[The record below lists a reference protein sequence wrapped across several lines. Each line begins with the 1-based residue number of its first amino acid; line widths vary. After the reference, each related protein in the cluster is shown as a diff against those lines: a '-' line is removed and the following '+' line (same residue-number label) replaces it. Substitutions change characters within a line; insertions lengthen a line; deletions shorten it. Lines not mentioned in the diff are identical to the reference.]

1 MIGIFSYDGPIFRDK
16 NGVLCDTKFTD
27 EVFSRYTQ
35 YVDLLYVVIRVKQID
50 VTFEEAHLTPI
61 TLPQVHVVSMPN
73 VVSPKGF
80 LMRNK
85 QKSKLKKLVAQT
97 DMFFFRVPGILCNML
112 ADLCIE
118 AGKPYLV
125 EVGGCAWD
133 AYFHHGVLGKLVAP
147 IVDNAQKKTVMNA
160 SHATYVTDTWLQNRY
175 PTNGKSCS
183 ASNVYLSSFDENNI
197 KRRIAHYE
205 KSKPQVYKIGT
216 LASVEVKYKGHDQI
230 IKAMSVL
237 KKEGV
242 RLVYE
247 MVGRGNP
254 DRLRKMA
261 EKYDVSD
268 QVVFLGQKRHDE
280 IWSWLD
286 SIDIY
291 AQPSKQEGLPR
302 AVIEA
307 MNRGCICIGSNIAG
321 IPELLEEDELFSN
334 NDIKCI
340 CQIIRSIVNEKDHSV
355 RILSNFNKSKK
366 YDLNV
371 LNENRK
377 VIFSDYQQLVCKQS

>member
-16 NGVLCDTKFTD
+16 NGILCDTKFTD
-27 EVFSRYTQ
+27 EVFLRYTQ

-50 VTFEEAHLTPI
+50 LTYEEAHLSPI
-61 TLPQVHVVSMPN
+61 TLSQVHIVPMPN

-85 QKSKLKKLVAQT
+85 LRGKLKKLVSQA

-133 AYFHHGVLGKLVAP
+133 AFFHHGISGKLVAP
-147 IVDNAQKKTVMNA
+147 IVDSAQKKTVMHA
-160 SHATYVTDTWLQNRY
+160 SHATYVTEKWLQNRY
-175 PTNGKSCS
+175 PTNGKSRP
-183 ASNVYLSSFDENNI
+183 ASNVYLSNFDENNI
-197 KRRIAHYE
+197 NSRILRYK

-230 IKAMSVL
+230 IKAMSIL

-261 EKYDVSD
+261 EEYGVAD

-280 IWSWLD
+280 IWTWLD

-334 NDIKCI
+334 NDIKRI

>member
-1 MIGIFSYDGPIFRDK
+1 MIGIFSYDGPIFQDK

-35 YVDLLYVVIRVKQID
+35 YVDLLYVVIRVKQIEL
-50 VTFEEAHLTPI
+50 TFEEAHLSPI
-61 TLPQVHVVSMPN
+61 TLSQVRVIPMPN

-85 QKSKLKKLVAQT
+85 LKGKLRKLVSQA

-118 AGKPYLV
+118 ASKPYLV

-133 AYFHHGVLGKLVAP
+133 AFFHHGISGKLVAP
-147 IVDNAQKKTVMNA
+147 IVDRAQKKTVMHA
-160 SHATYVTDTWLQNRY
+160 SHATYVTEKWLQNRY
-175 PTNGKSCS
+175 PTSGVSRS
-183 ASNVYLSSFDENNI
+183 ASNVYLSNFDDNNI
-197 KRRIAHYE
+197 KNRIARYE
-205 KSKPQVYKIGT
+205 KSKPEVYKIGT

-230 IKAMSVL
+230 IKAMSIL

-242 RLVYE
+242 RLIYE

-254 DRLRKMA
+254 DRLRKIA
-261 EKYDVSD
+261 EEYGVSD

-280 IWSWLD
+280 IWPWLD
-286 SIDIY
+286 TIDIY

-334 NDIKCI
+334 NDIKRI
-340 CQIIRSIVNEKDHSV
+340 CHIIRTIVNAKDHSV

-377 VIFSDYQQLVCKQS
+377 VIFSDYQQLVCKKS